1 MHLKKVSWRG
11 VVSLRVTVE
20 YLGFIKN
27 MLNKRVEE
35 LELGEGSTLRALLGK
50 LVNRYG
56 EPFRKEVFEPSQK
69 DVKTGFAV
77 TVNGV
82 LVGQLD
88 GIETRLKNG
97 DHVILMSLM
106 SGG

>member
-1 MHLKKVSWRG
+1 M
-11 VVSLRVTVE
+11 E

-27 MLNKRVEE
+27 MLNKQVEE
-35 LELGEGSTLRALLGK
+35 LELEEGSTLRALLDRLADKYGK
-50 LVNRYG
+50 
-56 EPFRKEVFEPSQK
+56 PFRKEIFEPGLE
-69 DVKTGFAV
+69 DVKTGFVV

-88 GIETRLKNG
+88 ELETRLENG
-97 DHVILMSLM
+97 DRIILMSLM